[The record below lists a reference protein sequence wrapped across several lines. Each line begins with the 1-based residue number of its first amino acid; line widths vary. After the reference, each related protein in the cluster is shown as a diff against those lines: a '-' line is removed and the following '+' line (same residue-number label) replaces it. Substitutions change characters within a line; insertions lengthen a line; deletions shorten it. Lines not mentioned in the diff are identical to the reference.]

1 MANFNLHATINVNSF
16 IVKLYNI
23 ENESIDDV
31 LVSSALSETST
42 LNYPNKI
49 VEKLQGLYGVSKI
62 EIFDEQ
68 NKLLVNSEK
77 FLP

>member
-1 MANFNLHATINVNSF
+1 MANFILHSTLTINNF
-16 IVKLYNI
+16 TVKIYNI
-23 ENESIDDV
+23 ENETIDDA
-31 LVSSALSETST
+31 LVSSVLSDTNS
-42 LNYPNKI
+42 LDYPNKI
-49 VEKLQGLYGVSKI
+49 VEKLQDLYGVSKI

>member
-1 MANFNLHATINVNSF
+1 MANFVLHSTININNFV
-16 IVKLYNI
+16 VKLYNTD
-23 ENESIDDV
+23 NETIDDV
-31 LVSSALSETST
+31 LVSNALSDMHT
-42 LNYPNKI
+42 LDYPNKI
-49 VEKLQGLYGVSKI
+49 VEKLQDLYGVSKI